1 MDRRSVL
8 RGGLAA
14 TGGATLALLSGGSAR
29 ATRTPAT
36 AALLRGGRPRL
47 THGVQSGDVT
57 AREGVVWARS
67 DRPARMLVEVSR
79 RPDFRHARTVHGPVL
94 TPDTDLT
101 GKALLRGLPAG
112 AELHYRVRLADL
124 DRRVTSEPVTGR
136 FRTAPHDRGR
146 NVRFVWSGDLAGQGW
161 GINPDLGG
169 FRIFRAMSAVDPDF
183 FLCSGDLVYSD
194 GPLAE
199 TVKLPDGRTWR
210 NLVTPEKSAV
220 AQTLPEY
227 RGQFRYNLLDAN
239 LRAFNAHVPMIYQWD
254 DHETVNNWYPGE
266 ILDLPQYTEKRVDVL
281 AARAR
286 RAAFEYT
293 PMRSSRTGRIYRKI
307 SYGPLLD
314 VFVLDMRT
322 YKSPNDA
329 NDSPTQQ
336 NALLGAEQSAW
347 LKRELRRSKATWK
360 VMAADL
366 PIGLI
371 VPDGSA
377 AQEGIAQGD
386 GGAPLGR
393 EREIA
398 DLLSYARRHRV
409 RNLVWLT
416 ADVHYTA
423 AHFYDP
429 SKAGFSDFDPFW
441 EFVSGPLN
449 AGAFGPNKLEG
460 TFGAQLKFAQPA
472 PQANTSPADGYQ
484 FFGDVEIDAHTGTL
498 TVHLRDLDGKA
509 LYSQALTPRR

>member
-8 RGGLAA
+8 RGGLAT
-14 TGGATLALLSGGSAR
+14 TGGAAIALLGGGGSA
-29 ATRTPAT
+29 
-36 AALLRGGRPRL
+36 AALLRSDRPRL

-57 AREGVVWARS
+57 AREAVVWARS
-67 DRPARMLVEVSR
+67 DRPARMLVQVSR
-79 RPDFRHARTVHGPVL
+79 RPDFRHAQTVRGPVL
-94 TPDTDLT
+94 TPHTDLT
-101 GKALLRGLPAG
+101 GKTLLRGLPDG
-112 AELHYRVRLADL
+112 EELHYRVRLADL
-124 DRRVTSEPVTGR
+124 DRGLASEPVTGR
-136 FRTAPHDRGR
+136 FRTAPHRRAD
-146 NVRFVWSGDLAGQGW
+146 VRFVWSGDLAGQGW
-161 GINPDLGG
+161 GINPDAGG
-169 FRIFRAMSAVDPDF
+169 YRIFKAMGDADPDF

-194 GPLAE
+194 GPLTE
-199 TVKLPDGRTWR
+199 TVKLPDGRVWR
-210 NLVTPEKSAV
+210 NIVTPEKSAV
-220 AQTLPEY
+220 AQTLSEY

-239 LRAFNAHVPMIYQWD
+239 FRAFNARVPMLYQWD

-293 PMRSSRTGRIYRKI
+293 PIRTSRTGRIYRRI
-307 SYGPLLD
+307 SYGPMLD

-322 YKSPNDA
+322 HKSPNDA
-329 NDSPTQQ
+329 NNSPGQ
-336 NALLGAEQSAW
+336 NNGVLGAEQSAW
-347 LKRELRRSKATWK
+347 LKRELRRSNATWK

-371 VPDGSA
+371 VPDGTA

-386 GGAPLGR
+386 DGAPLGR

-409 RNLVWLT
+409 RNMVWLT

-423 AHFYDP
+423 AHYYDP
-429 SKAGFSDFDPFW
+429 SKAAFSDFDPFW

-460 TFGAQLKFAQPA
+460 TFGPQLKFVQPA
-472 PQANTSPADGYQ
+472 PQPNTSPADGYQ
-484 FFGDVEIDAHTGTL
+484 FFGDAQIDAHSGNL
-498 TVHLRDLDGKA
+498 TVHLRDLDGKS
-509 LYSQALTPRR
+509 LYSQTLTPHR